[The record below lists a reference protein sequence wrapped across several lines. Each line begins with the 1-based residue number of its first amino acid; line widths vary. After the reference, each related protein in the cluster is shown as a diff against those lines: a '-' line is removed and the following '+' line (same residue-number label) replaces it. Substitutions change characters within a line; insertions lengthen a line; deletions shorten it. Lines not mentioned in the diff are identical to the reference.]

1 MLSLEGKEKRKE
13 TQAPPVAPVTSEVSK
28 RRALQPGTTW
38 CCCHSHVNTPTLLL
52 PLPLPNALGST
63 HTGLITIISKDP
75 GARRSLFTTSL
86 VG

>member
-1 MLSLEGKEKRKE
+1 MLNLEGKEKRKE

-52 PLPLPNALGST
+52 PLPLPNALGTSYRCLSIVT
-63 HTGLITIISKDP
+63 SQDPTTGN
-75 GARRSLFTTSL
+75 SL
-86 VG
+86 